1 MEKTVIENHERYRE
15 RINLYKK
22 FSYDIEEERRFII
35 EKARPFNGKILEVG
49 TGKGYLTI
57 ALARAGYDFTSIDIS
72 GEEQEFARLNIK
84 YFGLDKKVDF
94 KIADAGHSGF
104 KNKTFGVI
112 FSVNLLHHLLNPFKV
127 MDELIRIVS
136 FNGKIVLSDFSK
148 EGLQVVDK
156 IHETEGRKHEV
167 SQANLNDM
175 ANYLLDKSFKI
186 ERHRTEF
193 QETLIA
199 SLKLAA

>member
-1 MEKTVIENHERYRE
+1 MEKIVIENHERYRE

-22 FSYDIEEERRFII
+22 FGYDIEEERRFII

-57 ALARAGYDFTSIDIS
+57 ALAKAGYDFTSIDIS
-72 GEEQEFARLNIK
+72 EEEQKFARLNIK
-84 YFGLDKKVDF
+84 YFGLDKRVDF
-94 KIADAGHSGF
+94 KIADAEHSSF

-112 FSVNLLHHLLNPFKV
+112 FSVNLLHHLLNSFKV
-127 MDELIRIVS
+127 MEELIRIVS
-136 FNGKIVLSDFSK
+136 FDGKIVLSDFSK
-148 EGLQVVDK
+148 EGLRVVDK

-167 SQANLNDM
+167 SQVDLNDM

-199 SLKLAA
+199 SLKLTV